1 MSSTERRR
9 VKQGIRWNSQAKEII
24 SNVYK
29 YFKDLDRRS
38 KGKGPCQR
46 TLEATGKQ
54 DTQIK

>member
-1 MSSTERRR
+1 MASSERRR
-9 VKQGIRWNSQAKEII
+9 VKQGIRLNSQAKEII

-38 KGKGPCQR
+38 KGKGAFQR

>member
-1 MSSTERRR
+1 MASTEKRR
-9 VKQGIRWNSQAKEII
+9 VKQGIRLNSQAKEII

-38 KGKGPCQR
+38 KGKGAFQR
-46 TLEATGKQ
+46 TLETTGKQ

>member
-1 MSSTERRR
+1 MASSERRR
-9 VKQGIRWNSQAKEII
+9 VKQGIRLNSQAKEII

-38 KGKGPCQR
+38 KGKGAFQR
-46 TLEATGKQ
+46 TLEVTGKQ